1 MILPLWGKIKRMSI
15 LLPFAQTPHTGYTE
29 KEMEWFRAA
38 SETVAPKNNDEI
50 RCSNCGSTSEDWEM
64 EEQTVC
70 KLCGEVMNSNLE
82 AGAEYRFFSSED
94 RSGNDPSRVGAPT
107 DARFPSSNL
116 GTIILLKAQG
126 GNATNAKAMNRIR
139 RYHTWNMIPYKE
151 RSLLQVFEQF
161 AIASINNGINGKAID
176 TAKELY
182 IQLVEHCD
190 RRGMSRNCVVAS
202 SVYAA
207 LKIVGEPRKPKEIAD
222 MFHLT
227 TAQFTKAYKYFQEVL
242 AMAKQRGQ
250 IAQELAPANL
260 ASTKASNYITNP
272 LSKLP
277 ISRSHY
283 QEIQRIAME
292 VADRAE
298 TLLVSPENMP
308 PSLAAGTIAFVLQ
321 RTGYTEI
328 PMERI
333 ASVCN
338 VSEGTLQKCL
348 KRLEASKD
356 SLWTSK

>member
-1 MILPLWGKIKRMSI
+1 MSRI
-15 LLPFAQTPHTGYTE
+15 LLPSVLHPHRQYTE
-29 KEMEWFRAA
+29 REKKWFDAALAKPKEHD
-38 SETVAPKNNDEI
+38 TV
-50 RCSNCGSTSEDWEM
+50 RCNNCGSTSEDWEI
-64 EEQTVC
+64 EDQNIC
-70 KLCGEVMNSNLE
+70 KLCGEVQESNLE
-82 AGAEYRFFSSED
+82 VGAEYRFFSSED
-94 RSGNDPSRVGAPT
+94 RYNGDPSRVGAPI
-107 DARFPSSNL
+107 DSRFPSSNL
-116 GTIILLKAQG
+116 GTIILLKTQG
-126 GNATNAKAMNRIR
+126 GNTSNAKAMNRIR

-242 AMAKQRGQ
+242 AMAKQRGH
-250 IAQELAPANL
+250 ISKILAPANL

-277 ISRSHY
+277 LARSHY
-283 QEIQRIAME
+283 TEIQQLCME
-292 VADRAE
+292 VADKAE
-298 TLLVSPENMP
+298 SLLVSPENMP

-328 PMERI
+328 TMERI

-338 VSEGTLQKCL
+338 VSEGTLVKCL
-348 KRLEASKD
+348 KRLEVAKE

>member
-1 MILPLWGKIKRMSI
+1 MSR
-15 LLPFAQTPHTGYTE
+15 LLPAVLHPRKQSFTV
-29 KEMEWFRAA
+29 KEEEWFSSAFPQ
-38 SETVAPKNNDEI
+38 SPKKSQDI
-50 RCSNCGSTSEDWEM
+50 LQCSSCGSTRDDWDMNEH
-64 EEQTVC
+64 TICV
-70 KLCGEVMNSNLE
+70 KCGEVLE
-82 AGAEYRFFSSED
+82 TYLDTGAEYRFFSSED

-107 DARFPSSNL
+107 DIRFPSSNL
-116 GTIILLKAQG
+116 GTIILLK
-126 GNATNAKAMNRIR
+126 GNGANSKTMNRIR

-202 SVYAA
+202 SIYAA
-207 LKIVGEPRKPKEIAD
+207 LKMVGEPRKPKEIAD

-242 AMAKQRGQ
+242 AMAKQRGHL
-250 IAQELAPANL
+250 ATDLAPANL
-260 ASTKASNYITNP
+260 ASTKASNYVTNP

-283 QEIQRIAME
+283 ANIQQQCIQ
-292 VADRAE
+292 VADQAE
-298 TLLVSPENMP
+298 HLLVSPENMP

-321 RTGYTEI
+321 RSGYTDI
-328 PMERI
+328 TVERI

-338 VSEGTLQKCL
+338 VSEGTLLKCL
-348 KRLEASKD
+348 KRLEAAKE
-356 SLWTSK
+356 SLWSSK

>member
-1 MILPLWGKIKRMSI
+1 MSSI
-15 LLPFAQTPHTGYTE
+15 LLPSVLHPHKRLTLQE
-29 KEMEWFRAA
+29 SKWFDAVGVFDAA
-38 SETVAPKNNDEI
+38 SSQGKHKEHDNV
-50 RCSNCGSTSEDWEM
+50 RCTNCGSTSDDWQTD
-64 EEQTVC
+64 EQNVC
-70 KLCGEVMNSNLE
+70 KLCGEVQDCNLE
-82 AGAEYRFFSSED
+82 VGAEYRFFNAED
-94 RSGNDPSRVGAPT
+94 RSHNDPSRVGAPI

-116 GTIILLKAQG
+116 GTIILLKTNG
-126 GNATNAKAMNRIR
+126 GNPASAKAMNRIR

-242 AMAKQRGQ
+242 AMAKQRGH
-250 IAQELAPANL
+250 ISKVLAPANL

-277 ISRSHY
+277 IARSQY
-283 QEIQRIAME
+283 TEIQQICMS
-292 VADRAE
+292 VADKAE
-298 TLLVSPENMP
+298 SLLVSPENMP

-321 RTGYTEI
+321 RLGYTEI

-338 VSEGTLQKCL
+338 VSEGTLLKCL
-348 KRLEASKD
+348 KRLELAKE
-356 SLWTSK
+356 SLWSSK

>member
-1 MILPLWGKIKRMSI
+1 MSALFAALGPLAERK
-15 LLPFAQTPHTGYTE
+15 TYTDKELEWFSASKE
-29 KEMEWFRAA
+29 KEEPILK
-38 SETVAPKNNDEI
+38 EQITCPVCE
-50 RCSNCGSTSEDWEM
+50 STQEDWYVEDSS
-64 EEQTVC
+64 VC
-70 KLCGEVMNSNLE
+70 KKCGEVLE
-82 AGAEYRFFSSED
+82 TEIDQSAEYRFFSAED
-94 RSGNDPSRVGAPT
+94 RSGNDPCRVGAPT
-107 DARFPSSNL
+107 DVRFPSSNL
-116 GTIILLKAQG
+116 GTIILLKSQG
-126 GNATNAKAMNRIR
+126 GNASNARAMNRIR

-161 AIASINNGINGKAID
+161 ALASVNNGINGKAID
-176 TAKELY
+176 TAKQLY

-242 AMAKQRGQ
+242 AMAKQRGL
-250 IAQELAPANL
+250 ISDELAPAS
-260 ASTKASNYITNP
+260 APSTKASNYITHP

-277 ISRSHY
+277 ISRSQY
-283 QEIQRIAME
+283 LDIQAQAML
-292 VADRAE
+292 VANKAE
-298 TLLVSPENMP
+298 ELLVSPENMP

-321 RTGYTEI
+321 RTGYQDI
-328 PMERI
+328 PLERI

-348 KRLEASKD
+348 KRLELAKD
-356 SLWTSK
+356 SLWTPK

>member
-1 MILPLWGKIKRMSI
+1 MSTI
-15 LLPFAQTPHTGYTE
+15 LLPSVLHPHRQYTSQE
-29 KEMEWFRAA
+29 LKWFDVAKETTKEHDI
-38 SETVAPKNNDEI
+38 V
-50 RCSNCGSTSEDWEM
+50 RCTNCGSTSEDWVIDD
-64 EEQTVC
+64 QNIC
-70 KLCGEVMNSNLE
+70 NRCGEVQDTNLE
-82 AGAEYRFFSSED
+82 VGAEYRFFNAED
-94 RSGNDPSRVGAPT
+94 RSNNDPSRVGAPT
-107 DARFPSSNL
+107 DTRFPSSNL
-116 GTIILLKAQG
+116 GTIILLKTQG
-126 GNATNAKAMNRIR
+126 GNSANAKAMNRIR

-242 AMAKQRGQ
+242 AMAKQRGH
-250 IAQELAPANL
+250 ISKVLAPANL

-277 ISRSHY
+277 LSRSHY
-283 QEIQRIAME
+283 AEIQQLCMD
-292 VADRAE
+292 VADKAE
-298 TLLVSPENMP
+298 SLLVSPENMP

-328 PMERI
+328 TLERI

-348 KRLEASKD
+348 KRLELSKE
-356 SLWTSK
+356 SLWSSK

>member
-1 MILPLWGKIKRMSI
+1 MSTI
-15 LLPFAQTPHTGYTE
+15 LLPSVLHPHTQYTKQE
-29 KEMEWFRAA
+29 LQWFEAA
-38 SETVAPKNNDEI
+38 RETSNEHDSV
-50 RCSNCGSTSEDWEM
+50 RCRQCGSTPDDWEM
-64 EEQTVC
+64 EDQNIC
-70 KLCGEVMNSNLE
+70 KLCGEVQECNLE
-82 AGAEYRFFSSED
+82 IGAEYRFFNAED
-94 RSGNDPSRVGAPT
+94 RSSNDPSRVGAPT
-107 DARFPSSNL
+107 DTRFPSSNL
-116 GTIILLKAQG
+116 GTIILLKTQG
-126 GNATNAKAMNRIR
+126 GNANNAKAMNRIR

-161 AIASINNGINGKAID
+161 SIASINNGINGKAID

-242 AMAKQRGQ
+242 AMAKQRGH
-250 IAQELAPANL
+250 ISKVLAPANL

-277 ISRSHY
+277 LARSHY
-283 QEIQRIAME
+283 SEIQQMCMD
-292 VADRAE
+292 VADKAE
-298 TLLVSPENMP
+298 SLLVSPENMP

-328 PMERI
+328 TTERI

-348 KRLEASKD
+348 KRLEAAKD
-356 SLWTSK
+356 SLWSSK